1 MNDFWKETISAGYYD
16 RILER
21 GLTVG
26 RGIQP
31 NWHHSTFVYV
41 KQFIKSEDKHLDYAC
56 GPGAFIGKYLYKNS
70 IGVDISGK
78 QIDYSINKY
87 GDKGQFLRINDFNV
101 KDYKDYFEKITIIG
115 LFEFITDD
123 QIIEL
128 LNKLHYILALGGK
141 IYITT
146 PNYRSLMSIFEILV
160 NRFTSVDYKN
170 QHINR
175 FDKKRL
181 MRLISQ
187 SKFDDVKVK
196 KILNIGVFIGA
207 ISFNFSQ
214 KVQKFLY
221 ILNQNKFGYLLLGI
235 VKK

>member
-1 MNDFWKETISAGYYD
+1 
-16 RILER
+16 
-21 GLTVG
+21 
-26 RGIQP
+26 
-31 NWHHSTFVYV
+31 
-41 KQFIKSEDKHLDYAC
+41 
-56 GPGAFIGKYLYKNS
+56 
-70 IGVDISGK
+70 
-78 QIDYSINKY
+78 
-87 GDKGQFLRINDFNV
+87 
-101 KDYKDYFEKITIIG
+101 
-115 LFEFITDD
+115 
-123 QIIEL
+123 
-128 LNKLHYILALGGK
+128 
-141 IYITT
+141 
-146 PNYRSLMSIFEILV
+146 MSIFEILV
-160 NRFTSVDYKN
+160 NRFTSIDYKN